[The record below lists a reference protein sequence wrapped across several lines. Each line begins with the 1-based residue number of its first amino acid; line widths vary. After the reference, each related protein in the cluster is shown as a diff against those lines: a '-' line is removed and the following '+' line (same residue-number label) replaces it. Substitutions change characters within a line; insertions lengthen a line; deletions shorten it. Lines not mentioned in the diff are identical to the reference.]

1 MSGHAFD
8 EGVDVRRQLRLLLA
22 NRRSPEAR
30 ALFDRLTRYT
40 HRRVA
45 LVSRQASG
53 SLSPTEQEEVV
64 AEVLLQLMQGS
75 LAAFRGETVPELLGF
90 VRTIADR
97 TTWRTIRRRDRE
109 RSLLQTEAVDLVE
122 DWNARLPAPDAQSER
137 VARSPLTESDQAYLI
152 ELLQAG
158 SKAELA
164 RRAGVSRAAVT
175 QRVQRIHSRVREL
188 ATQDR
193 IQHEV
198 WLEQAARRVVAE
210 ETLADG

>member
-90 VRTIADR
+90 VR
-97 TTWRTIRRRDRE
+97 
-109 RSLLQTEAVDLVE
+109 
-122 DWNARLPAPDAQSER
+122 LPAPDAQSER